1 MPDEL
6 PPPPPARFDGPG
18 KPDCPICQGMGYV
31 RAEVPVGHPQFGKML
46 VCPCR
51 QVDIARQRLE
61 RLRRLSNL
69 EALAHYTFERFAP
82 EGHGLPPDKRANLRM
97 AYESARA
104 YADHPEGWLVLQGG
118 YGCGKTHLAAA
129 VANARIELGSPA
141 LFLNVPDLLDY
152 LRASFSPTAETDY
165 AERFDMICHCELLIL
180 DDLGTESSTPWAH
193 EKLFQILSTRYVHR
207 LPTVITTNHT
217 LEEIDGRL
225 RSRIAD
231 PDVSQII
238 LIAAPDYR
246 QAGVYQDHELSSL
259 TWHLDQTFESFDPR
273 PDLPRETHENLKR
286 ALALARAYAAN
297 PEGWLILTGACGCGK
312 THLAAAIANHYQGV
326 SGRAALFVFVPDL
339 LDHLRATFNPQSAVS
354 YDTRFDEVR
363 NAPLL
368 ILDDLGTE
376 SATPWAREKLY
387 QVFNHRYNAKL
398 PTVITM
404 ARTLENLSQAD
415 PRMAARMADVSRC
428 TVFAIEAPDYRGG
441 PATRRKKRRT

>member
-1 MPDEL
+1 M
-6 PPPPPARFDGPG
+6 PPAPPLRFNGPG

-31 RAEVPVGHPQFGKML
+31 RADVPVGDPQFGKML
-46 VCPCR
+46 ICPCR
-51 QVDIARQRLE
+51 QTDLARERLE
-61 RLRRLSNL
+61 RLRKLSNL
-69 EALAHYTFERFAP
+69 EALGRYTFDQFVP
-82 EGHGLPPDKRANLRM
+82 EGHGLPPDKRLNLRM
-97 AYESARA
+97 AYERARD
-104 YADHPEGWLVLQGG
+104 YADRPRGWLVFQGG

-129 VANARIELGSPA
+129 IANARIEQGLGA

-152 LRASFSPTAETDY
+152 LRASFSPAAETGY
-165 AERFDMICHCELLIL
+165 VERFEMICHCELLIL
-180 DDLGTESSTPWAH
+180 DDLGTESSTQWAQ
-193 EKLFQILSTRYVHR
+193 EKLFQILSTRYVER
-207 LPTVITTNHT
+207 LPTIITTNHT
-217 LEEIDGRL
+217 LEDIDGRL

-246 QAGVYQDHELSSL
+246 QSGVYQDHELSSL
-259 TWHLDQTFESFDPR
+259 TWHLDQTFESFDLR
-273 PDLPRETHENLKR
+273 PELPKETHENLKR
-286 ALALARAYAAN
+286 AAALGRGYAEK
-297 PEGWLILTGACGCGK
+297 PDGWLVFTGACGCGK
-312 THLAAAIANHYQGV
+312 THLAAAVANYYQGV

-354 YDTRFDEVR
+354 YDKRFDEVR

-387 QVFNHRYNAKL
+387 QVLNHRYNAKL

-404 ARTLENLSQAD
+404 ARTLEDLSQVDA
-415 PRMAARMADVSRC
+415 RMAARMADVSRC

-441 PATRRKKRRT
+441 PATRRKKKQRN